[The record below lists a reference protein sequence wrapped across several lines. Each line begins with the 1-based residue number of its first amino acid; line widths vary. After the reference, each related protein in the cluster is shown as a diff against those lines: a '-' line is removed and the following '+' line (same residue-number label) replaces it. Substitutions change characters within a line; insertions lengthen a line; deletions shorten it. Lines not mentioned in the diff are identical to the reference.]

1 MMVVMTANLMG
12 RYLGLEWSN
21 QRIMQV
27 KLKILTNGLIHFD
40 AVIILMYFEI
50 CVLKP
55 SLY

>member
-1 MMVVMTANLMG
+1 MKTANLMG

-27 KLKILTNGLIHFD
+27 KLNIVTNGLIHFD